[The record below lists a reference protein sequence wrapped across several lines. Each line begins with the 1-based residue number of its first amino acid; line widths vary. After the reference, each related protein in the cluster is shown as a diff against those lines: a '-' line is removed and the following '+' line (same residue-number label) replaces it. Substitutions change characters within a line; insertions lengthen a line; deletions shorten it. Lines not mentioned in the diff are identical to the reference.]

1 VKGCHAPPR
10 IQHYVTFSPSHFT
23 LFDKNPTV
31 ILHSEQDLQ
40 TSPANGMP
48 DNKSSTKSTS
58 ALVSATL
65 REHTTPLTERTEAIV
80 SASQSIATQKRILV
94 QDTQKLSQQAQELEK
109 TIVQSV
115 DQLKEL
121 GDLQNWAEVVFR
133 DISVIEETLKMVD
146 EQEANS
152 QGGDNADVRTT

>member
-1 VKGCHAPPR
+1 
-10 IQHYVTFSPSHFT
+10 
-23 LFDKNPTV
+23 
-31 ILHSEQDLQ
+31 
-40 TSPANGMP
+40 MP

-133 DISVIEETLKMVD
+133 DISVIEETMRMVE

-152 QGGDNADVRTT
+152 RGDDNSDTRTT

>member
-1 VKGCHAPPR
+1 
-10 IQHYVTFSPSHFT
+10 
-23 LFDKNPTV
+23 
-31 ILHSEQDLQ
+31 
-40 TSPANGMP
+40 MP

-80 SASQSIATQKRILV
+80 SASQSIAAQKRILI

-109 TIVQSV
+109 TMNQSV

-133 DISVIEETLKMVD
+133 DISVIEETLRMVD
-146 EQEANS
+146 EQEANN
-152 QGGDNADVRTT
+152 QGGDNPDSRTT

>member
-1 VKGCHAPPR
+1 
-10 IQHYVTFSPSHFT
+10 
-23 LFDKNPTV
+23 
-31 ILHSEQDLQ
+31 
-40 TSPANGMP
+40 MP
-48 DNKSSTKSTS
+48 DNKSSTKSTL

-80 SASQSIATQKRILV
+80 SASQSIAAQKRILI

-109 TIVQSV
+109 TMNQSV

-133 DISVIEETLKMVD
+133 DISVIEETLRMVD
-146 EQEANS
+146 EQEANG
-152 QGGDNADVRTT
+152 QGDDNPDARTT